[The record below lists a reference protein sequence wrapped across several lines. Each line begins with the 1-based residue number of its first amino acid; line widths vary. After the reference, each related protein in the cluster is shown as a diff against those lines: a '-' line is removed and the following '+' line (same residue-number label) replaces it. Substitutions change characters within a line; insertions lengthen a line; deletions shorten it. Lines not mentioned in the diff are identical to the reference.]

1 MKRQWSPEELIETF
15 ILVPKE
21 QTVLPGDIA
30 NANVHNRLGFAVMLK
45 FFQLE
50 GRFPNYLGEIP
61 HQVIEFIAQQLG
73 FEETDL
79 SNYSLTGS
87 VHKRHRVQ
95 IREFLGF
102 RRMTKEDKE
111 IVKQWLVDEVLPH
124 APHFEALKDQL
135 NRHLQHLQFERPSA
149 KELTRLI
156 YSANRTHEQLF
167 CHSIAS
173 RIPAQASHKLDALL
187 STETTLEDET
197 QFRQSVFNRLKSDPG
212 RLGLKSL
219 LREIGKLE
227 NIRQIDLP
235 DNLFKDVSGRLLQAY
250 RRRASAE
257 LAGQLRSHSAPVRYT
272 LVAAFCH
279 QRLRE
284 ITDNLV
290 ELLVQIVHRL
300 SINAE
305 RRVEREFLE
314 DFKHVHGKEAIL
326 YRIAQAALAHPSKP
340 VEEVIY
346 PVASPEKL
354 QALIDEKER
363 TGATY
368 QEKVYTRIRTSY
380 LHHYRRM
387 VPPLLE
393 TLEFKSNNATHRPAI
408 EALAL
413 LKRYQDNPNRYFNED
428 EEVITTGVL
437 PARQRDLV
445 VEKDTDGKERI
456 NCVNYEIC
464 VLQALREKLRSREV
478 WVAGAK
484 KFGNPEE
491 DLPKDFEHQ
500 REEYY
505 QALHQPIEA
514 DVFINKL
521 QEQMSEALTTLNQG
535 LPDNQHVKIL
545 QRNKGWIA
553 VSPLTAQPEPQNLSD
568 LKQEMT
574 RRWSLTSLL
583 EVLKETDLRV
593 NFTDRFRTVAS
604 REHLERSTLQRR
616 LLLALY
622 GLGTNTGLKRICAG
636 IPEESQSNLLYVKR
650 NFIHAEHLRNAI
662 TEVVNAIFQARST
675 AIWGEATTTC
685 ASDSKKFGAWDQNL
699 MTEWHSRY
707 GGRGVMIYWHVEK
720 KSACIYS
727 QLKTCSSSEAAAM
740 LTGLLRH
747 NTAMTVERNYVD
759 THGQNEVVFAFCHL
773 LGFELMPR
781 FKRIGAQRLYQPHTG
796 AKENYPNLEPVL
808 IRVINWEVIRQQYD
822 QMIKYATAL
831 RVGTAA
837 TESILKIFSR
847 SEIQHPTHK
856 ALVELG
862 RAVKTIFLCRYLH
875 SEALRQ
881 EVNEGLN
888 VVERWNGANDFI
900 FYGRGGEF
908 ATNRMTNQEISAL
921 ALHLLQSCLIY
932 INTLMIQQIL
942 SEPQWMSRMQA
953 EDFRAL
959 TPLIWNHIT
968 PYGSFRLDFEE
979 RLKLETSQEDLT

>member
-1 MKRQWSPEELIETF
+1 MKRQWSPEELIENF

-21 QTVLPGDIA
+21 QAILPGDVA

-50 GRFPNYLGEIP
+50 GRFPNHLGEIP
-61 HQVIEFIAQQLG
+61 HLVIEFMAQQLG

-79 SNYSLTGS
+79 SRYSLSGS
-87 VHKRHRVQ
+87 IHKRHRVQ

-102 RRMTKEDKE
+102 RRINKEDKVA
-111 IVKQWLVDEVLPH
+111 VKQWLVDAVLPQ
-124 APHFEALKDQL
+124 APHLETLKEQL
-135 NRHLQHLQFERPSA
+135 NEYLRHLQLERPSPQ
-149 KELTRLI
+149 EVNRLI
-156 YSANRTHEQLF
+156 HSATRSHEQLF
-167 CHSIAS
+167 CRSIAN
-173 RIPAQASHKLDALL
+173 RIPPTARLKMDALL
-187 STETTLEDET
+187 STETTLDDEA
-197 QFRQSVFNRLKSDPG
+197 QFRQSEFNRLKSDPG

-219 LREIGKLE
+219 LREVGKLAS
-227 NIRQIDLP
+227 IRQLELP
-235 DNLFKDVSGRLLQAY
+235 ADLFKDVSSKLLKAY
-250 RRRASAE
+250 RRRASAD
-257 LAGQLRSHSAPVRYT
+257 LAGRLRRHPAPIRYT
-272 LVAAFCH
+272 LIAAFCY
-279 QRLRE
+279 QRLQE

-314 DFKHVHGKEAIL
+314 DFKRVHGKEAIL
-326 YRIAQAALAHPSKP
+326 YRIAQATLAHPDQAVK
-340 VEEVIY
+340 EVIY
-346 PVASPEKL
+346 PIASPTKL
-354 QALIDEKER
+354 QALIQER
-363 TGATY
+363 ESSGATY
-368 QEKVYTRIRTSY
+368 REKVYTRIRASY

-387 VPPLLE
+387 VPPLLAA
-393 TLEFKSNNATHRPAI
+393 LEFKSNNETHRPAI
-408 EALAL
+408 QALAL
-413 LKRYQDNPNRYFNED
+413 LKRYQDNPNRYFDANEKA
-428 EEVITTGVL
+428 IMTGVL
-437 PARQRDLV
+437 TGGQQNLV
-445 VEKDTDGKERI
+445 VEKDTEGKERI
-456 NCVNYEIC
+456 NRVNYEIC

-478 WVAGAK
+478 WVEGAK
-484 KFGNPEE
+484 QFGNPEQ
-491 DLPKDFEHQ
+491 DLPTDFEQQ
-500 REEYY
+500 RVEYY
-505 QALHQPIEA
+505 QALHQPM
-514 DVFINKL
+514 DVDAFIKTL
-521 QEQMSEALTTLNQG
+521 QGRMSNALVTLDQE
-535 LPDNQHVKIL
+535 LPDNEQVKIL

-553 VSPLTAQPEPQNLSD
+553 VSPLTAQPDPPNLSD
-568 LKQEMT
+568 LKQELT

-636 IPEESQSNLLYVKR
+636 VPEESHANLLYVKR
-650 NFIHAEHLRNAI
+650 NFIHTEHLRNAI
-662 TEVVNAIFQARST
+662 TQVVNAIFQVRS
-675 AIWGEATTTC
+675 ASIWGEATTTC

-747 NTAMTVERNYVD
+747 KTTMTVERNYVD

-781 FKRIGAQRLYQPHTG
+781 FKRIGAQRLYQPYTG
-796 AKENYPNLEPVL
+796 AREDYPNLKQVL
-808 IRVINWEVIRQQYD
+808 TRAIDWEVIRQQYD
-822 QMIKYATAL
+822 QIIKYATAL
-831 RVGTAA
+831 RLGTAA

-847 SEIQHPTHK
+847 SEIQHPTHR

-862 RAVKTIFLCRYLH
+862 RAVKTIFLCRYLR

-881 EVNEGLN
+881 EINEGLN

-908 ATNRMTNQEISAL
+908 ATNRITNQEISAL

-942 SEPQWMSRMQA
+942 SEPEWMSKMQA

-968 PYGSFRLDFEE
+968 PYGSFRLNFEE
-979 RLKLETSQEDLT
+979 RLHLDITQEI